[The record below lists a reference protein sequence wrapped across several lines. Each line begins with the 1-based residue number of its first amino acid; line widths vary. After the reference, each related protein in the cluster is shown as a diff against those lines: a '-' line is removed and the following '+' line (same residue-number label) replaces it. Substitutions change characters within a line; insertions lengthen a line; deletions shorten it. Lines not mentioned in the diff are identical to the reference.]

1 MNVIRKF
8 LIDIAS
14 GIGFV
19 TGIIMNLFM
28 DLCYL
33 VAPKLY
39 LRLALFFLKWFEED
53 DEDD

>member
-1 MNVIRKF
+1 MNAIRKF

-14 GIGFV
+14 AAGYI
-19 TGIIMNLFM
+19 TGIILNLFM

-33 VAPKLY
+33 IAPKLY
-39 LRLALFFLKWFEED
+39 LRLALFFLKWFGED